1 MDRGC
6 DKDFEKRYA
15 RTPFT
20 YWTLLKRWYKIC
32 KSEKIV
38 NDVLQYHITLIK
50 GNNKEYANLIKD
62 TIRFVEDSDFADEL
76 KEEE

>member
-1 MDRGC
+1 M
-6 DKDFEKRYA
+6 
-15 RTPFT
+15 
-20 YWTLLKRWYKIC
+20 
-32 KSEKIV
+32 
-38 NDVLQYHITLIK
+38 LQFHITLIK